1 MKAVVHIRDST
12 VQLVEINLC
21 KLYLQRALRCK
32 DSDSDSIYCLANIY
46 LAVLSYTTEQYQM
59 AIDHC
64 TLVMRSQDHPQCSSH
79 VVQGELF
86 PKIDDNI
93 DSVLGLAVFYQ
104 YVLSAA
110 LNQQQQRQYVSVFT
124 TELFVY
130 YLHMKLLSVT
140 KCPVITG
147 TSSSE
152 LFLRYVKCISEMHQ
166 LFIGDLLV
174 FILLSYSLDCIHLE
188 IEKDGRFFTTG
199 NESNTSELVELLQK
213 FAVEKFTSS
222 RLLETDQFGSLAI
235 IVTTDY
241 EALYAYKHGDY
252 QRCLQLSTENVH
264 TLLNAIRMACVVVH
278 EVFIQLL
285 DDDIVSLTALTL
297 IVNPNCG
304 Q

>member
-1 MKAVVHIRDST
+1 
-12 VQLVEINLC
+12 
-21 KLYLQRALRCK
+21 
-32 DSDSDSIYCLANIY
+32 
-46 LAVLSYTTEQYQM
+46 
-59 AIDHC
+59 
-64 TLVMRSQDHPQCSSH
+64 
-79 VVQGELF
+79 
-86 PKIDDNI
+86 
-93 DSVLGLAVFYQ
+93 
-104 YVLSAA
+104 
-110 LNQQQQRQYVSVFT
+110 
-124 TELFVY
+124 
-130 YLHMKLLSVT
+130 
-140 KCPVITG
+140 
-147 TSSSE
+147 
-152 LFLRYVKCISEMHQ
+152 MHQ

-285 DDDIVSLTALTL
+285 DDDIVSLTALRL

-304 Q
+304 QYTVYRKIMQVTLSLYLMTQCQLKLRHSVTSLAETLHYIKLAQRRTPVNNTLDQLILRLACCKIVTELTRY